1 MSAAARSTAVAV
13 TDTRHA
19 TADFLELV
27 TRTATL
33 DPEERGLRRSLIL
46 RLCLFALLLAG
57 HVWVRMQAQALGY
70 QSDALGR
77 IVSRLDQERMELEMA
92 VARESSP
99 ALLATRAR
107 ELGMQKAGLGQLR
120 RIERDAQP

>member
-1 MSAAARSTAVAV
+1 MNAARNSAVAV
-13 TDTRHA
+13 SSTRHG

-33 DPEERGLRRSLIL
+33 DPEERGLRRRLVL
-46 RLCLFALLLAG
+46 LLCLSAVLLAG
-57 HVWVRMQAQALGY
+57 HVWVRMQAHALGY

-77 IVSRLDQERMELEMA
+77 IVNRLDQERMELEMA
-92 VARESSP
+92 AARESSP
-99 ALLATRAR
+99 ALLAVRAR

-120 RIERDAQP
+120 RLEPDAKP